1 MGKWRSSVSGWR
13 LAQVLVMALALAN
26 SGCLVAAIGGV
37 AAAGGA
43 AGYAYYKGGLAKD
56 FNASLDT
63 SWAAAKAS
71 AVELGMPV
79 VAEKREK
86 DGGIIDVKAGD
97 GQTVR
102 INFETLPVAVPTDGP
117 RTDVSV
123 RAGLF
128 GDRALSERVIAQIAS
143 HLEPQ
148 AAASPAPGTRLVPV
162 PRETAPPPAQSTAS
176 PPAF

>member
-1 MGKWRSSVSGWR
+1 MGNCRSGLSGWR
-13 LAQVLVMALALAN
+13 LAYVLLMAVALAN

-56 FNASLDT
+56 FHASLDT

-71 AVELGMPV
+71 AVELGMPI

-86 DGGIIDVKAGD
+86 DGGTLDVKSGD

-102 INFETLPVAVPTDGP
+102 ISFETLPVAVPTDGP

-128 GDRALSERVIAQIAS
+128 GDRALSERIIAQMAS

-148 AAASPAPGTRLVPV
+148 ASATPLPGTRLVPV
-162 PRETAPPPAQSTAS
+162 PRETAPPPAQPPT
-176 PPAF
+176 PAF